1 MLISVMTG
9 LTAIAAVGIITGR
22 RLQMPLP
29 QNIGWPLWGVIG
41 SLLAYNYYAL
51 GLPGT
56 DSLAQLHTWAGLV
69 TTLGGG
75 LLGLLLYGWFH
86 RHS

>member
-1 MLISVMTG
+1 MLISVMSG
-9 LTAIAAVGIITGR
+9 LTAIAAVGIVTGR
-22 RLQMPLP
+22 HLHKPLP
-29 QNIGWPLWGVIG
+29 QAIGWPLWGIIT

-56 DSLAQLHTWAGLV
+56 DALAQLDTWAGLV
-69 TTLGGG
+69 TTIGGG

-86 RHS
+86 RRS